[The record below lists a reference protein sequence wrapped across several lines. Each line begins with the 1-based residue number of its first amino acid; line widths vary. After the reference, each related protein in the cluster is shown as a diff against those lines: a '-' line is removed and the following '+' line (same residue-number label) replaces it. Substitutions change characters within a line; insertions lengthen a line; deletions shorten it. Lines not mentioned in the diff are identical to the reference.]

1 MTRFPGAKT
10 ELYSEVIGQIC
21 LAFSID
27 KSRPI
32 KVSDF
37 NIEQIKKLMPY
48 MVFHSK
54 ANFSDTT
61 FVRELIE
68 YGMDDVSKGLPFVV
82 AQGKNMNKLRKDL
95 KITKQHKIYNDK
107 LYGNT
112 PNRDNPYT
120 AFFKSKQQAKPDK
133 WNPADMWVMTPKGVA
148 NLRDMNSKVMSR
160 SKNSLEFANQFFAD
174 QFTHRDIIPVSL
186 KKPQSSPHMEI
197 INSNEFATRLILD
210 KTNNPTVEYTLGNKD
225 VKVNFTIETVKL
237 NPGQKASTARRNP
250 QNIKGKVVR
259 GSQKHIRLKYHVDNK
274 KVELEY
280 TQSGPYPIL
289 AQAKMGNLGAA
300 NFQNIINKTSK
311 QGVSVL
317 NKIQKNYSDI
327 DINTNPFFNGKQLG
341 VVKARSSQQMLEPY
355 YARLGQYVSD
365 IFEAINGDVPD
376 FQNDTK
382 GGLNRAEGLWSKS
395 RAGEFGLS
403 IAGITNNAI
412 KRRVIQNLYEAA
424 ASISYVTGLTQMEQ
438 TMMEASTRKV
448 EFNACVYVKCF

>member
-1 MTRFPGAKT
+1 
-10 ELYSEVIGQIC
+10 
-21 LAFSID
+21 
-27 KSRPI
+27 
-32 KVSDF
+32 
-37 NIEQIKKLMPY
+37 
-48 MVFHSK
+48 
-54 ANFSDTT
+54 
-61 FVRELIE
+61 
-68 YGMDDVSKGLPFVV
+68 MDEVSKGLPFVV

-107 LYGNT
+107 LYGSK

-120 AFFKSKQQAKPDK
+120 AFFKSKQQTKPDK
-133 WNPADMWVMTPKGVA
+133 WNPADMWVMTPKGLA
-148 NLRDMNSKVMSR
+148 NLKDMNSKVMSR

-186 KKPQSSPHMEI
+186 KKPQSSPHIEI
-197 INSNEFATRLILD
+197 VNSNEFATRLLLD

-225 VKVNFTIETVKL
+225 VKVNFTVETVKL

-280 TQSGPYPIL
+280 TQSGSYPTL

-327 DINTNPFFNGKQLG
+327 DIKTNPFFNGKQLG
-341 VVKARSSQQMLEPY
+341 VVKGLE
-355 YARLGQYVSD
+355 VV
-365 IFEAINGDVPD
+365 N
-376 FQNDTK
+376 
-382 GGLNRAEGLWSKS
+382 
-395 RAGEFGLS
+395 
-403 IAGITNNAI
+403 
-412 KRRVIQNLYEAA
+412 
-424 ASISYVTGLTQMEQ
+424 
-438 TMMEASTRKV
+438 
-448 EFNACVYVKCF
+448 KC

>member
-1 MTRFPGAKT
+1 
-10 ELYSEVIGQIC
+10 
-21 LAFSID
+21 
-27 KSRPI
+27 
-32 KVSDF
+32 
-37 NIEQIKKLMPY
+37 
-48 MVFHSK
+48 
-54 ANFSDTT
+54 
-61 FVRELIE
+61 
-68 YGMDDVSKGLPFVV
+68 
-82 AQGKNMNKLRKDL
+82 
-95 KITKQHKIYNDK
+95 
-107 LYGNT
+107 
-112 PNRDNPYT
+112 
-120 AFFKSKQQAKPDK
+120 
-133 WNPADMWVMTPKGVA
+133 MWVMTSKGLA
-148 NLRDMNSKVMSR
+148 NLKDMNSKVMSR

-186 KKPQSSPHMEI
+186 KKPQSSPHIEI
-197 INSNEFATRLILD
+197 VNSNEFATRLILD

-280 TQSGPYPIL
+280 TQSGSYPTL

-403 IAGITNNAI
+403 IAGITNNAV

-438 TMMEASTRKV
+438 TMMEASTRNV

>member
-1 MTRFPGAKT
+1 
-10 ELYSEVIGQIC
+10 
-21 LAFSID
+21 
-27 KSRPI
+27 
-32 KVSDF
+32 
-37 NIEQIKKLMPY
+37 
-48 MVFHSK
+48 
-54 ANFSDTT
+54 
-61 FVRELIE
+61 
-68 YGMDDVSKGLPFVV
+68 
-82 AQGKNMNKLRKDL
+82 
-95 KITKQHKIYNDK
+95 
-107 LYGNT
+107 
-112 PNRDNPYT
+112 
-120 AFFKSKQQAKPDK
+120 
-133 WNPADMWVMTPKGVA
+133 MWVMTPKGLA
-148 NLRDMNSKVMSR
+148 NLKDMNSKVMSR

-174 QFTHRDIIPVSL
+174 QFSHRDIIPVSL
-186 KKPQSSPHMEI
+186 KKPQSSPHIEI
-197 INSNEFATRLILD
+197 VNSNEFATRLLLD

-225 VKVNFTIETVKL
+225 VKVNFTVETVKL

-280 TQSGPYPIL
+280 TQSGYPTL

-327 DINTNPFFNGKQLG
+327 DIKTNPFFNGKQLG
-341 VVKARSSQQMLEPY
+341 VVKARSSKQMLEPY

-376 FQNDTK
+376 FQNDSK
-382 GGLNRAEGLWSKS
+382 GGLNKADGLWSKS

-412 KRRVIQNLYEAA
+412 KRRVIQNL
-424 ASISYVTGLTQMEQ
+424 
-438 TMMEASTRKV
+438 
-448 EFNACVYVKCF
+448 